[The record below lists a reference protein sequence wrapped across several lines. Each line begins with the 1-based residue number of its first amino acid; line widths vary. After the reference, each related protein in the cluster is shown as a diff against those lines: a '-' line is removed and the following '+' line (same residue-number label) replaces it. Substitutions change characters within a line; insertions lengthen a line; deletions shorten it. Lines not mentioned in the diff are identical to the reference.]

1 MCLHNATDPN
11 VFLNNSVFFDFLL
24 FIYFCVYCS
33 KECTHTIDNKCKTF
47 LTKANTGQYSS
58 ISVLGYL
65 EYFNL
70 LCIYLAVCINFET
83 EKKITH

>member
-1 MCLHNATDPN
+1 MLQIQMFFSII
-11 VFLNNSVFFDFLL
+11 VFSLTFCYLS
-24 FIYFCVYCS
+24 IFCVYCS

-83 EKKITH
+83 EGKKR